1 MEVEFHEVS
10 KETGLANLSVVTEVL
25 IFYVLLSLLL
35 LTVVDAFYSGDVG
48 WF

>member
-10 KETGLANLSVVTEVL
+10 KGLANLSVVTEVL